1 MNIGPL
7 EIIIVIVVLL
17 LLFGARRL
25 PELGRGVGEGIRGFG
40 KGVSGDSDDEEKPSK
55 PREVEASLPQDP
67 PTPQPDT
74 AASERPAEKPPGAE
88 R

>member
-1 MNIGPL
+1 MSIGPL
-7 EIIIVIVVLL
+7 EIIIVIVVIL

-40 KGVSGDSDDEEKPSK
+40 KGVSGDSEEAERRED
-55 PREVEASLPQDP
+55 PREVEASAQQDP
-67 PTPQPDT
+67 APAEQ
-74 AASERPAEKPPGAE
+74 PAEKTSTRTE

>member
-1 MNIGPL
+1 MSIGPL
-7 EIIIVIVVLL
+7 EIIIVIVVIL

-40 KGVSGDSDDEEKPSK
+40 KGVSGDSDEGERRED
-55 PREVEASLPQDP
+55 PREVEASAPEDP
-67 PTPQPDT
+67 P
-74 AASERPAEKPPGAE
+74 AAEKTSTRTE